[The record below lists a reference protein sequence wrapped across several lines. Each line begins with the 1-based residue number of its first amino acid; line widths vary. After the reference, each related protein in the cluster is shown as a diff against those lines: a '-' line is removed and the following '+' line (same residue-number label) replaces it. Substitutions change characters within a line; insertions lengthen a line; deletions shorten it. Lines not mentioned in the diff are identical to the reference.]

1 MEPDSTFLGQIRCA
15 TKRQVSLAVALSQK
29 IVSLI
34 VTLGRFEQIGVFLC
48 CLGVELLPEGIRL
61 DPPLLLML
69 GLLLELFQLGFLPLT
84 QVGSEF
90 LQGPRSRCMELDD
103 VPALGQNVEGIGT
116 EHFLRQICSLLII
129 SSLHNGGEVLWS
141 AFSDIPLL
149 VGDVEG
155 GHLCGP
161 FLPGVDEGLLVFV
174 LVLLA
179 LLISHGSQMTVSLI
193 ELLFERIYLL
203 HIDFLLS
210 LIDWFS
216 TRFVG
221 RQLLFGL
228 GQTLLDP
235 LILGPKLRSLE
246 GAAGLRF
253 FRWFGRFLG
262 LWLRDAQVILITFRW
277 LL

>member
-1 MEPDSTFLGQIRCA
+1 
-15 TKRQVSLAVALSQK
+15 
-29 IVSLI
+29 
-34 VTLGRFEQIGVFLC
+34 
-48 CLGVELLPEGIRL
+48 
-61 DPPLLLML
+61 
-69 GLLLELFQLGFLPLT
+69 
-84 QVGSEF
+84 
-90 LQGPRSRCMELDD
+90 
-103 VPALGQNVEGIGT
+103 
-116 EHFLRQICSLLII
+116 
-129 SSLHNGGEVLWS
+129 
-141 AFSDIPLL
+141 
-149 VGDVEG
+149 
-155 GHLCGP
+155 
-161 FLPGVDEGLLVFV
+161 
-174 LVLLA
+174 
-179 LLISHGSQMTVSLI
+179 MTVSLI